1 MKSGAIRVGN
11 LVRKIAA
18 RVNLEL
24 IFWCAALAA
33 PLFINPY
40 EKMSLDFCLFHS
52 LGINFCPGC
61 GLGRALALL
70 YRGDLAASF
79 MTHPLAIL
87 FVAIIGSR
95 IVTLIRMSV
104 ENSNHRIG
112 VNHV

>member
-18 RVNLEL
+18 RVKLEL

-52 LGINFCPGC
+52 LGIDFCPGC

-70 YRGDLAASF
+70 YRGDLTASF
-79 MTHPLAIL
+79 MTHPLAVFFVFVICFRIMAL
-87 FVAIIGSR
+87 FNK
-95 IVTLIRMSV
+95 SV